1 MTAIAIVRP
10 TAVLSCQKGTVRL
23 ALCFAVVLPPQSKVG
38 CNANMACLSTETAYC
53 ATEKPLKK
61 AVLLVREKVGAGLAT
76 SKQGVTLSFD
86 NWTDV
91 SHDQVLALN
100 VTASTQL
107 RQVCNVCITI

>member
-1 MTAIAIVRP
+1 
-10 TAVLSCQKGTVRL
+10 
-23 ALCFAVVLPPQSKVG
+23 
-38 CNANMACLSTETAYC
+38 MACLSTETAYC

-91 SHDQVLALN
+91 SHDQLLALN
-100 VTASTQL
+100 VTTSTQL